1 MTVAVGDETLH
12 PVQQPGLFL
21 LVPVRFEHHSL
32 QVAAGI
38 GFGEVHRAGFSGAN
52 AGKVSG
58 FDLFRSEFVEG
69 FGAVLQAPDVFESGV
84 GTRDHFIGHREK
96 RQREIQSAVLA
107 RNGHA
112 EQSGL
117 VQRFDILCR
126 ARGVHHMVVYN
137 PGTIVVD
144 AFGIRSQ
151 YVAAD
156 FAADF
161 HHATVAVHGILEVHG
176 GVIVFA
182 FVGVTSLPEFHDF
195 FHQRMIQ
202 VELEVFII

>member
-1 MTVAVGDETLH
+1 M
-12 PVQQPGLFL
+12 
-21 LVPVRFEHHSL
+21 
-32 QVAAGI
+32 
-38 GFGEVHRAGFSGAN
+38 FSNPA
-52 AGKVSG
+52 S
-58 FDLFRSEFVEG
+58 
-69 FGAVLQAPDVFESGV
+69 
-84 GTRDHFIGHREK
+84 EK

-137 PGTIVVD
+137 PGTVVVD